1 MAKITLQAARV
12 NAGLTQEEMAEKMG
26 VSRAVIIA
34 WENGKTQMRPA
45 YLYAYCHITGFS
57 EDDILLPQKST
68 EL

>member
-34 WENGKTQMRPA
+34 WENGKTQMRLA

-57 EDDILLPQKST
+57 EDDILLPKKST
-68 EL
+68 DM